1 MGIGNR
7 IKQRREY
14 LGLSQEELARRLGYT
29 SRSTVNKIGKGINGI
44 TQRYRWYYFFRLSL
58 W

>member
-29 SRSTVNKIGKGINGI
+29 SRSTVNKIEKGINDI
-44 TQRYRWYYFFRLSL
+44 TQRYR
-58 W
+58 